1 MALSRKLFDL
11 YPDLDEGVLDKRFA
25 KLVNRETCCL
35 VAWNAGLQN
44 YIIVGDS
51 KKKISKIDQK
61 ILSDACEAL
70 IGAIYIDRGFNF
82 VEKFILKLWKKELSK
97 SHITILDSKTK
108 LQEHSLKLFK
118 KLPVYRLVSTKGP
131 KHNPVFKVAV
141 SISGTKQFIGLGNS
155 KQQAEQNGADNLLK
169 GIGVI

>member
-1 MALSRKLFDL
+1 MGDTKKRITRK
-11 YPDLDEGVLDKRFA
+11 DE
-25 KLVNRETCCL
+25 
-35 VAWNAGLQN
+35 
-44 YIIVGDS
+44 
-51 KKKISKIDQK
+51 K
-61 ILSDACEAL
+61 ILSDASEAL
-70 IGAIYIDRGFNF
+70 IGAIFVDRGYSY
-82 VEKFILKLWKKELSK
+82 VKELVLRLWKQDINK